1 MQAKAS
7 SSLGDQFLMHA
18 RSPVAPP
25 LQREALPIC
34 DVFEKEEAPLPLS
47 LSLSLSPHL
56 CTRARRPTLPKRA
69 HGRGRRSGP
78 VGGELDIRDGRTP
91 IPQSS
96 KNPTDPS

>member
-1 MQAKAS
+1 MQSKAP
-7 SSLGDQFLMHA
+7 SSLGDQFLPHA
-18 RSPVAPP
+18 RGPVAPP

-47 LSLSLSPHL
+47 LSLSPHL

-69 HGRGRRSGP
+69 HGRRSGP